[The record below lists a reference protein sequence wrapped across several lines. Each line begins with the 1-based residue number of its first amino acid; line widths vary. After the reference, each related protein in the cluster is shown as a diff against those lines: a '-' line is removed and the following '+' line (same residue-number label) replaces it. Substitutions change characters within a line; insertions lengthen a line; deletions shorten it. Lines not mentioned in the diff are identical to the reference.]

1 MKGKEILMVKI
12 GHPSMS
18 GAFEPPPLG
27 WLGRLPSMSKLDVI
41 EEYFGGDWRS
51 GQEIRKIVITQR
63 FYQISPN
70 STQA

>member
-1 MKGKEILMVKI
+1 MVKV

-18 GAFEPPPLG
+18 GAFEPP
-27 WLGRLPSMSKLDVI
+27 RLHWSGLSKNKLDVI
-41 EEYFGGDWRS
+41 QQYFRGDWRS
-51 GQEIRKIVITQR
+51 GQEISKIVITQR